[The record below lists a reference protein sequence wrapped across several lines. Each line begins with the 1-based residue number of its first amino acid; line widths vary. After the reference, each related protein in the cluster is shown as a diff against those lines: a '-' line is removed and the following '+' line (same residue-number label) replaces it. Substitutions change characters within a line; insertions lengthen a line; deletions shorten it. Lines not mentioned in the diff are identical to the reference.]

1 MSSTVASRFKHQ
13 YRWGPVPGVSRMMTS
28 DPPRR
33 ARMILYSHD
42 TMGLG
47 HMRRS
52 LLVAHALSREGREA
66 TVLLVCGSVQAS
78 SFIIPPGVDCLTL
91 PALRK
96 SASGSY
102 DSRRLDIPL
111 DGIVRLR
118 SQTIRAAVR
127 AFGPDLMV
135 TDNVPRGALGELE
148 PTLVDLARKGV
159 PCVLGLR
166 DILDEPDAVAK
177 EWSRAG
183 NEQAIHDYYRSVWVY
198 GDPALYD
205 MGAEYGFS
213 SELRRRLRYIGY
225 LDQRPRLA
233 IADGEGPAS
242 APDVVP
248 RGPYALCTVGGGQD
262 GLELAD
268 AFARSRAPAGVR
280 RLVLIG
286 PEMDAGGR
294 RHLHDRARR
303 DRGLSVLDFVP
314 EPGHLVKGAGCM
326 VTMGGYNTVC
336 EALSFRKR
344 TLVVPRVTPR
354 REQLIRA
361 ERFRDHGLLDVLHPH
376 ALAPALLSSWVN
388 RNFGRRAHG
397 HVDLGG
403 PGRLVAA
410 AREML
415 ANGGSPRGHDGQRLA
430 AAGGA

>member
-1 MSSTVASRFKHQ
+1 MTISAPSRC
-13 YRWGPVPGVSRMMTS
+13 PRMV
-28 DPPRR
+28 
-33 ARMILYSHD
+33 LYSHD

-52 LLVAHALSREGREA
+52 LLIAHALSRGGREA

-96 SASGSY
+96 STSGTY
-102 DSRRLDIPL
+102 DSRRLNVPL
-111 DGIVRLR
+111 EGIVKLR

-127 AFGPDLMV
+127 AFGPDLLV

-148 PTLVDLARKGV
+148 PTLEDLAAEGV

-166 DILDEPDAVAK
+166 DILDEPDTVAR

-183 NEQAIHDYYRSVWVY
+183 NEQAIHEYYRSVWVY

-205 MGAEYGFS
+205 MAAEYGFS
-213 SELRRRLRYIGY
+213 AELRRRLRYVGY
-225 LDQRPRLA
+225 LDQRPRLGRSA
-233 IADGEGPAS
+233 GEGPPAP
-242 APDVVP
+242 PDVVP

-268 AFARSRAPAGVR
+268 AFARSRAPVGIQ
-280 RLVLIG
+280 RLMLVG
-286 PEMDAGGR
+286 PDMDAGGR
-294 RHLHDRARR
+294 RHLHERARR
-303 DRGLSVLDFVP
+303 DGSLSVLDFVP
-314 EPGHLVKGAGCM
+314 EPGHLVKRAGCM

-336 EALSFRKR
+336 EAVSFRKR

-361 ERFRDHGLLDVLHPH
+361 ERFRDHGLLDVLHPQ
-376 ALAPALLSSWVN
+376 ALDPDRLTKWVC
-388 RNFGRRAHG
+388 RNFGRPTRG

-403 PGRLVAA
+403 PGRLRAV
-410 AREML
+410 AREVL
-415 ANGGSPRGHDGQRLA
+415 ANGGADHGDDGHRLA
-430 AAGGA
+430 AVGGS

>member
-1 MSSTVASRFKHQ
+1 MTASA
-13 YRWGPVPGVSRMMTS
+13 
-28 DPPRR
+28 PPRC
-33 ARMILYSHD
+33 ARMVLYSHD

-52 LLVAHALSREGREA
+52 LLVAHALSRGGREA

-96 SASGSY
+96 SASGTY
-102 DSRRLDIPL
+102 DSRRLEIPL
-111 DGIVRLR
+111 EGIVRLR
-118 SQTIRAAVR
+118 SRTIRAAVR
-127 AFGPDLMV
+127 AFGPDLLV

-148 PTLVDLARKGV
+148 PTLGDLARKGV

-166 DILDEPDAVAK
+166 DILDEPDTVAK

-183 NEQAIHDYYRSVWVY
+183 NEQAIRDYYRSVWVY

-205 MGAEYGFS
+205 MATEYGFS
-213 SELRRRLRYIGY
+213 AELRRRLRYVGY

-233 IADGEGPAS
+233 RVAGDGPAS
-242 APDVVP
+242 PPDHMP

-268 AFARSRAPAGVR
+268 AFARCRAPFGVQ
-280 RLVLIG
+280 RLVLAG
-286 PEMDAGGR
+286 PDMDAGGR
-294 RHLHDRARR
+294 HHLHERARR
-303 DRGLSVLDFVP
+303 DRSLSVLDFVP

-336 EALSFRKR
+336 EAVSFRKR

-361 ERFRDHGLLDVLHPH
+361 ERFQERGLLDVLHPH
-376 ALAPALLSSWVN
+376 ALAPERLSSWVS
-388 RNFGRRAHG
+388 RNFGRPGRG
-397 HVDLGG
+397 HVDLGR
-403 PGRLVAA
+403 PGRLRAVAREVLADGGPERGYDGHGVAA
-410 AREML
+410 L
-415 ANGGSPRGHDGQRLA
+415 GGS
-430 AAGGA
+430 

>member
-1 MSSTVASRFKHQ
+1 MR
-13 YRWGPVPGVSRMMTS
+13 TS
-28 DPPRR
+28 APPSAHPHC
-33 ARMILYSHD
+33 ARMVLYSHD

-52 LLVAHALSREGREA
+52 LLIAHALSRGGREA

-96 SASGSY
+96 LTSGSY
-102 DSRRLDIPL
+102 DSRRLSIPL
-111 DGIVRLR
+111 EGIVSLR
-118 SQTIRAAVR
+118 SRTIRAAVR
-127 AFGPDLMV
+127 AFRPDLLV

-148 PTLVDLARKGV
+148 PTLEDLAAAAV

-166 DILDEPDAVAK
+166 DILDEPDTVAR

-205 MGAEYGFS
+205 MAAEYGFS
-213 SELRRRLRYIGY
+213 AELKRRLRYVGY

-233 IADGEGPAS
+233 RTAGEATPVP
-242 APDVVP
+242 PDVVP

-268 AFARSRAPAGVR
+268 AFARSRAPVGIQ
-280 RLVLIG
+280 RLVLVG
-286 PEMDAGGR
+286 PDMDAGGR
-294 RHLHDRARR
+294 HQLHQRAHR
-303 DRGLSVLDFVP
+303 DRSLSVLDFVP
-314 EPGHLVKGAGCM
+314 EPGHLVKQAGCM

-336 EALSFRKR
+336 EAVSFRKR

-361 ERFRDHGLLDVLHPH
+361 ERFRERGLLDVLHPN
-376 ALAPALLSSWVN
+376 ALDPDRISSWMG
-388 RNFGRRAHG
+388 RNFGRPARG

-403 PGRLVAA
+403 PGRLRAV
-410 AREML
+410 AREAL
-415 ANGGSPRGHDGQRLA
+415 AVGGS
-430 AAGGA
+430 